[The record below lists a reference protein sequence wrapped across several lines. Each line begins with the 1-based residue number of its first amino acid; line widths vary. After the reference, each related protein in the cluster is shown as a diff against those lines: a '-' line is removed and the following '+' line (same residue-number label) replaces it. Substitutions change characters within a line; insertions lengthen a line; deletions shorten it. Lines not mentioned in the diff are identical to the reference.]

1 MEKRKLSISEPMSM
15 CMSMNE
21 PILDKLLIKGCII
34 SFFNTYTKSHVQM
47 SSQLLLLEDF
57 VNKIVQY
64 EVI

>member
-1 MEKRKLSISEPMSM
+1 MYNKL
-15 CMSMNE
+15 
-21 PILDKLLIKGCII
+21 
-34 SFFNTYTKSHVQM
+34 FFDTYTKSHVQM